1 MFTPAE
7 ILAPGSGL
15 CAVIVC
21 VPACAL
27 VAVPAAVS
35 CVDETYVVVSAVVP
49 RYPTAPCAKCNP
61 VSVIVNGPWAMLI
74 GDRKSTRLNS
84 SHGYI
89 SYAVF
94 CLKKKNT
101 LHTRTP
107 LPVGAHRVYV
117 QHREHCSGARPL
129 PELYHLLCYR
139 RLYRFISILP
149 ARRQSS
155 VVS

>member
-101 LHTRTP
+101 MH
-107 LPVGAHRVYV
+107 
-117 QHREHCSGARPL
+117 
-129 PELYHLLCYR
+129 
-139 RLYRFISILP
+139 
-149 ARRQSS
+149 ARRQNLFQELDAIIHLFMEAKHLALSKS
-155 VVS
+155 ITATSLNT